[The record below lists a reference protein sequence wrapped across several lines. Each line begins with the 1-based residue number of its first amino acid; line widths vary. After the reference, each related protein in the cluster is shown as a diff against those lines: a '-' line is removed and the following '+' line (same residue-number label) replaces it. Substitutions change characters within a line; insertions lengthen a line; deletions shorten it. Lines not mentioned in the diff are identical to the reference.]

1 MVVADARS
9 KSSAEGTI
17 ELIDLDKMRK
27 QLVQFNG
34 LTGTETLATLYY
46 DETNNIRKLHISER
60 GLNVANLNVFVLGG
74 IVHMGIPR
82 PLDLDTLRDAMWIQ
96 KNASEIK
103 LKHVAPGTFPDLLQ
117 STNLTTLL
125 KWISD
130 NDLLIHYQALDPF
143 FWSVVDI
150 VDSLLH
156 KIGDPMLIRGHLVLK
171 SDLTEI
177 LRADF
182 AETIDLFHRYSY
194 PSLAPE
200 SRAPFLNDL
209 IALVKRTHVPL
220 RTAHAEIL
228 EQVLRKGLD
237 LDGLVFIEDNA
248 PLRLIDDFS
257 SFYVSRIALFNNA
270 VHILDMEEQIRDRLQ
285 AMALTRG
292 GVPAANFTF
301 VDSKTE
307 PGIQLSDVVVGLL
320 GKLHS
325 YFTQTRLQDVASLRA
340 GLRGVSLA
348 NAELLKDCIAR
359 SHDAN
364 TAFLNHVMS
373 AHDLQKLDCF
383 LRFSDGAFMG
393 AYLPGA
399 QNDD

>member
-1 MVVADARS
+1 M
-9 KSSAEGTI
+9 
-17 ELIDLDKMRK
+17 DLDKLRK

-34 LTGTETLATLYY
+34 PTGTETPATLYY

-74 IVHMGIPR
+74 IVHMGRPR
-82 PLDLDTLRDAMWIQ
+82 RLDLTSLRDAMRIQ

-103 LKHVAPGTFPDLLQ
+103 FKHVAPGTFPDLLR

-125 KWISD
+125 NWISD
-130 NDLLIHYQALDPF
+130 NGLLIHYQALDPF

-182 AETIDLFHRYSY
+182 ADTIDLFHRYSY
-194 PSLAPE
+194 PSLSPE
-200 SRAPFLNDL
+200 SRAPFLNEL
-209 IALVKRTHVPL
+209 IASVKRTHVPL

-228 EQVLRKGLD
+228 GQVLRKGLD
-237 LDGLVFIEDNA
+237 LDGLIFIEDNA

-257 SFYVSRIALFNNA
+257 SFYVNRIALFNNA

-292 GVPAANFTF
+292 GVPATNFTF

-307 PGIQLSDVVVGLL
+307 AGIQVSDVVVGLL
-320 GKLHS
+320 GKMHS
-325 YFTQTRLQDVASLRA
+325 YFTQTRIQDVSSLRA
-340 GLRGVSLA
+340 SLTGVSLA
-348 NAELLKDCIAR
+348 NAELLRDCIAR
-359 SHDAN
+359 SDDAN
-364 TAFLNHVMS
+364 AAFLNHVMS
-373 AHDLQKLDCF
+373 AHDLPKLDCF
-383 LRFSDGAFMG
+383 LRFTDGAFVG
-393 AYLPGA
+393 AYPA
-399 QNDD
+399 A